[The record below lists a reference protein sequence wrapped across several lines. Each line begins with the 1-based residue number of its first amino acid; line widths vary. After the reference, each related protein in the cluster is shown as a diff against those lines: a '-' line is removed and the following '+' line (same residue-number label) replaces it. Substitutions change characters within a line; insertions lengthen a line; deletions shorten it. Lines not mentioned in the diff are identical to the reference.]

1 MARKISSSGPGDRLG
16 PAQAA
21 ASDRGTEARL
31 APLQSAA
38 TDRGT
43 EARLAR
49 AHAAAALG
57 RAAEAIAARF
67 LASHGLE
74 IALRNFRRRR
84 GEIDLVARDGN
95 VLVIVE
101 VRTRSTQK
109 FGGAAASVDW
119 RKRTRIVRAA
129 HLLLR
134 KHAEYAQ
141 LRIRFDVIVVFN
153 ALAENPHVQWIKHA
167 FAEG

>member
-1 MARKISSSGPGDRLG
+1 
-16 PAQAA
+16 
-21 ASDRGTEARL
+21 
-31 APLQSAA
+31 
-38 TDRGT
+38 
-43 EARLAR
+43 
-49 AHAAAALG
+49 LG

-109 FGGAAASVDW
+109 YGGAAASVDW
-119 RKRTRIVRAA
+119 RKRNRIVRAA

-134 KHAEYAQ
+134 KHAGYAQ
-141 LRIRFDVIVVFN
+141 LRVRFDVIVVFN
-153 ALAENPHVQWIKHA
+153 ALAENPQVQWIRHA
-167 FAEG
+167 FAES